1 MENSDTKFI
10 ADQVTSVA
18 MRMKPWLIISGVV
31 NIIQGVLA
39 LITIWGIV
47 FAWIPIWLGVL
58 LFQAAGQ
65 VNYMAATGDLRNLV
79 PMLDK
84 IRLYFLISG
93 VLIIVGLVLAI
104 VVFLVAGAAILSM
117 LSSMP
122 SMQ

>member
-39 LITIWGIV
+39 LITIWGVV

-65 VNYMAATGDLRNLV
+65 VNYMAGTGDLRNLV

-93 VLIIVGLVLAI
+93 ILIIVGVVVAI
-104 VVFLVAGAAILSM
+104 VAVLIFGSM
-117 LSSMP
+117 LMTMIGSMP
-122 SMQ
+122 H